1 MDFQLY
7 ARVLWRFV
15 RSLSGIAQATALMA
29 GALVVA
35 RFGLVE
41 AGAPAWLRL
50 VLLIVLGGV
59 VYIPACLWRAPEV
72 TQEIKGAIGRRKRRP
87 APRVEPLDAGLLE
100 L

>member
-1 MDFQLY
+1 
-7 ARVLWRFV
+7 
-15 RSLSGIAQATALMA
+15 MA

-35 RFGLVE
+35 RIGLVE
-41 AGAPAWLRL
+41 AGAPAWLTL